1 MLSVRQG
8 IWKNVQ
14 PVTAAK
20 FITKSSLFIQLLGVI
35 RWLELKLNSEQKVEN
50 IFVAPPYCQ
59 TASYVYNSINLVT
72 DIKGIQKEQ
81 RAEKDRKTQ
90 LAKSH
95 YNMTVPALFLPDA
108 EQFNKLH

>member
-1 MLSVRQG
+1 M
-8 IWKNVQ
+8 
-14 PVTAAK
+14 
-20 FITKSSLFIQLLGVI
+20 LLGYA
-35 RWLELKLNSEQKVEN
+35 LKMKDTFSLAHLDKTQ
-50 IFVAPPYCQ
+50 
-59 TASYVYNSINLVT
+59 SYVYNSINLVT

>member
-1 MLSVRQG
+1 LLFRPPALRQ
-8 IWKNVQ
+8 
-14 PVTAAK
+14 T
-20 FITKSSLFIQLLGVI
+20 FF
-35 RWLELKLNSEQKVEN
+35 
-50 IFVAPPYCQ
+50 
-59 TASYVYNSINLVT
+59 YVYNSINLVT